1 MTWVSRNPVPPQ
13 LCSSP
18 ATSLG
23 THVYQNSSPAWL
35 CATTSRNARSTLV
48 GKLKVLDS
56 ALDVEERKVVPAVGA
71 VVIRRKGA
79 AVTRCPSGVALR
91 EDTNSPRPTKA
102 PGEPE
107 MSRVAES

>member
-71 VVIRRKGA
+71 VVIGRAGSPVPRGPWGCAPREKCNS
-79 AVTRCPSGVALR
+79 AVPQKLLV
-91 EDTNSPRPTKA
+91 N
-102 PGEPE
+102 PE
-107 MSRVAES
+107 